1 MEKREY
7 ESLSWIHKAR
17 EENYARTKNLSPN
30 DLIEKTRQATEQTVK
45 ALGLRIKQAREQIR
59 TR

>member
-7 ESLSWIHKAR
+7 ESLAWIHKVR
-17 EENYARTKNLSPN
+17 EENDARTKNLSQK
-30 DLIEKTRQATEQTVK
+30 DLIEKNRQATEQTIKV
-45 ALGLRIKQAREQIR
+45 LGLKIKHAKEQIR

>member
-7 ESLSWIHKAR
+7 ESLAWIHKVR
-17 EENYARTKNLSPN
+17 EENYARTKNLSPK
-30 DLIEKTRQATEQTVK
+30 DLIEKTRQATEQTAK
-45 ALGLRIKQAREQIR
+45 ALGLKILQVKERAR